1 MEFNAPLSKITKY
14 RLTILRW
21 SFGPSYA
28 DHLDPILG
36 YSEGTLGLLIIWGV
50 FVLSMS
56 LFVIIVP
63 LTNWSIFAKV
73 LIELGVFAFFGFT
86 LDWIINRHRRLKRKI
101 LANNEEDYALSLKV
115 KEAVESVQK
124 HPLDLF
130 RTDYPGV
137 KEFTGFKP
145 VRLDYFPE
153 SSLKGEFSGRLWGS
167 WGLFTFSGNLEGN
180 ITGDVSPELNNQ
192 NVVITAI
199 NSEGATLRFICPSIL
214 IAKQNF
220 EAYFKKAAKEFTNGS
235 HTCQLLWDFWTNDL
249 KPLLDQPNPQLIYS
263 QVVGALEKP
272 LEQRPDMLIAGIEV
286 KEGTVLVGSVGLE
299 GRGSQVVAPLSLVG
313 EARALLSAQLPKPL
327 PEPDSIK

>member
-1 MEFNAPLSKITKY
+1 MEFNAPLSKVTKY

-21 SFGPSYA
+21 SFGPNYPERP
-28 DHLDPILG
+28 DPILG
-36 YSEGTLGLLIIWGV
+36 YSEGTLGLLMIWGMFFLMV
-50 FVLSMS
+50 GFAAL
-56 LFVIIVP
+56 IVP
-63 LTNWSIFAKV
+63 FTNWSIFAKV
-73 LIELGVFAFFGFT
+73 LIELGFFSFFGFI

-101 LANNEEDYALSLKV
+101 LVNNEEDYALSLKV
-115 KEAVESVQK
+115 KEAVDSVQK

-137 KEFTGFKP
+137 KEFAGFKP

-153 SSLKGEFSGRLWGS
+153 STLRGEFSGRMWGS
-167 WGLFTFSGNLEGN
+167 WGLFTFSGNLEGK
-180 ITGDVSPELNNQ
+180 IGGEVSPELNNQ

-220 EAYFKKAAKEFTNGS
+220 EAYFKKAAEEFTTGS

-249 KPLLDQPNPQLIYS
+249 RPLLDQPNPQLIYS

-272 LEQRPDMLIAGIEV
+272 LEQRPNILIAGVEV

-299 GRGSQVVAPLSLVG
+299 GKGSQIVAPLSLVG
-313 EARALLSAQLPKPL
+313 EARTLLGAQLPKPL
-327 PEPDSIK
+327 LEPDSIN